1 MLKGILKIYI
11 ITTLVYL
18 GLWCLAVGIGFVEQK
33 LNELTID
40 IVPPGANIF
49 VNDTANLLSSDTE
62 KYITKIN
69 DALAPT
75 GAQVVVVTIK
85 SLNGASLEDYA
96 TALFNS
102 YGIGDKTKNN
112 GVLFLLALEDRA
124 SRIEV
129 GLGLE
134 GVLSDGKTGRIQDKY
149 MIPHF
154 RADSWDEGI
163 LGGFNA
169 VVSEIAAE
177 YKINIE
183 GFGENSAKN
192 YTQNYTQNFAE
203 QNATTKNAEQ
213 NATAK
218 NYEPDPFEEFV
229 EQNYTY
235 IIITLSL
242 FNILVALFLRA
253 IRKEKIAKLQKEVD
267 EREKI
272 IKKWREN
279 GQKGALPK
287 WAPIK
292 EPASLLASSIFAVI
306 YVFINPFAYIVLG
319 ALGDDEGWIFLIM
332 VVNLAIFVVIV
343 PTLIRKYND
352 NGSVRRSSSGRGGGS
367 RSYGGGRS
375 GGGGSSRRF

>member
-1 MLKGILKIYI
+1 MKKLFY
-11 ITTLVYL
+11 TL
-18 GLWCLAVGIGFVEQK
+18 LWIVGFVFVIGFLVDVLDDENAPQ
-33 LNELTID
+33 NAPQ

-102 YGIGDKTKNN
+102 YGIGDKAKNN
-112 GVLFLLALEDRA
+112 GVLFLLALDDRA

-134 GVLSDGKTGRIQDKY
+134 GALSDAKTGRIQDKY

-177 YKINIE
+177 YGVSLKGLE
-183 GFGENSAKN
+183 GGLGG
-192 YTQNYTQNFAE
+192 NFSGNLE

-213 NATAK
+213 NATGTYGDDEITKLVKKYYWFIIVFLVLVKLGFALLFRRLRIGKITELNAEIDKRDAIIAEWIK
-218 NYEPDPFEEFV
+218 NG
-229 EQNYTY
+229 
-235 IIITLSL
+235 
-242 FNILVALFLRA
+242 
-253 IRKEKIAKLQKEVD
+253 
-267 EREKI
+267 
-272 IKKWREN
+272 KK
-279 GQKGALPK
+279 GKLPK
-287 WAPIK
+287 WESIK
-292 EPASLLASSIFAVI
+292 EPGGCVLCKAVFYVLFFAFFMVGMLNEDD
-306 YVFINPFAYIVLG
+306 VFNFFLMVANLIAIMYILPWPKG
-319 ALGDDEGWIFLIM
+319 
-332 VVNLAIFVVIV
+332 
-343 PTLIRKYND
+343 RKYND
-352 NGSVRRSSSGRGGGS
+352 NGTVYRSSRGGGEQLS
-367 RSYGGGRS
+367 VVFGLRYGKSKWRAH
-375 GGGGSSRRF
+375 